1 MMLADMTLQHPS
13 LLLAALTLTAA
24 CGDSGGQEETG
35 ESGGESTAAAPST
48 GDETPTTE
56 APESTGPAGT
66 TADDTT
72 GGTTSDDTTGGGVM
86 DFPHGGCG
94 LADYDLLGTAD
105 MGEVLEFQKH
115 GDLPSATIDTLL
127 EAQGFG
133 SFVPVEFGASIYK
146 IRYRTQDRGQ
156 AVEATG
162 FVAFPMG
169 DAAVERPTVL
179 WAHGT
184 TGFTDMCAPTATQD
198 GFGIPAVLAG
208 LGFVTVAPDYLGM
221 NGWGE
226 PAGFIHP
233 YIVPEPTAIASL
245 DSLRAVFRFAADTGE
260 TPPSTPG
267 ADVVLFGA
275 SEGGFATLWADRIAP
290 YYAPEF
296 KIVANVAS
304 VPPTDAI
311 GLTKHGATVF
321 GPTTGALAAAIVGGH
336 AWHQVSEPLDTVL
349 ADDIAVSLPMLM
361 QSECGADFPDDVTM
375 TNQVYQQ
382 SFIDAISAEDWDAL
396 GVFGC
401 VLQRATLRL
410 SDIPLAVQTPT
421 LVVQGETD
429 DLVYTP
435 VVRDDLPLLCDA
447 GYVLEHFECAGLGH
461 SDAAV
466 ASLPYVV
473 DWARARLAGEP
484 LDEPCVIHEPVDC
497 SALNP

>member
-1 MMLADMTLQHPS
+1 MTLKHSS
-13 LLLAALTLTAA
+13 LLLAAFTFTACA
-24 CGDSGGQEETG
+24 DTGKPGEAEGSSGDA
-35 ESGGESTAAAPST
+35 STST
-48 GDETPTTE
+48 GDETPTTTSVV
-56 APESTGPAGT
+56 ESSGEPGT
-66 TADDTT
+66 SGDDTT
-72 GGTTSDDTTGGGVM
+72 GGSSSTGEGTTGGVA

-94 LADYDLLGTAD
+94 LPDYDLLATAD
-105 MGEVLEFQKH
+105 MGEVLDWEKH
-115 GDLPSATIDTLL
+115 ADLPSQTIDTLL
-127 EAQGFG
+127 EAQGFEA
-133 SFVPVEFGASIYK
+133 FVPVEFGASVYK
-146 IRYRTQDRGQ
+146 IRYRTQDRGA

-169 DAAVERPTVL
+169 DAVEERPTVL

-233 YIVPEPTAIASL
+233 YIVPEPTALASL
-245 DSLRAVFRFAADTGE
+245 DSLRALFRFAADTGE
-260 TPPSTPG
+260 SPTSTPG
-267 ADVVLFGA
+267 EDIVLFGA

-304 VPPTDAI
+304 VPPTDAL

-336 AWHQVSEPLDTVL
+336 AWHQLSEPLNTVL
-349 ADDIAVSLPMLM
+349 TDQVATDLPALM
-361 QSECGADFPDDVTM
+361 AMECGPGFPDGVTE
-375 TNQVYQQ
+375 TNEVYQQ
-382 SFIDAISAEDWDAL
+382 AFIDALVAEDFDAL
-396 GVFGC
+396 GVVGC
-401 VLQRATLRL
+401 VLRQATLRL
-410 SDIPLAVQTPT
+410 SEIPLAVQTPT

-435 VVRDDLPLLCDA
+435 VIRDDLPLLCDA

-461 SDAAV
+461 TDAAI
-466 ASLPYVV
+466 ASLPFVI
-473 DWARARLAGEP
+473 DWAKARLAGEP
-484 LDEPCVIHEPVDC
+484 LDEPCVVHQPVDC
-497 SALNP
+497 AALNP